1 MFDGTDNAGGAPGA
15 HLVTLALREAR
26 GGDTEALNR
35 AFALVYD
42 EIRAIAHAR
51 RVRLGAGG
59 TLDTT
64 AVVHEAYLKLARHG
78 GMAWEDRSHFLA
90 VASKAMR
97 QVLLDRARRKLAD
110 KRGGGAEHV
119 PLTVAD
125 PPAAATAEAREV
137 LALEEAL
144 GRLETVDP
152 RLVRVV
158 ELRFFGGLTV
168 EETARALGISEPTVK
183 RDWQR
188 ARLFLHRELTGP
200 GPA

>member
-1 MFDGTDNAGGAPGA
+1 MFDDRDNGGDAPRA

-26 GGDTEALNR
+26 GGDTGALNR

-51 RVRLGAGG
+51 RARLGAGG

-78 GMAWEDRSHFLA
+78 GMAWEDRAHFLA
-90 VASKAMR
+90 VASTAMR
-97 QVLLDRARRKLAD
+97 QVLLDQARRRLAD

-119 PLTVAD
+119 RLTVAD
-125 PPAAATAEAREV
+125 PPADATAEAREV

-144 GRLETVDP
+144 GRLATVDP

-168 EETARALGISEPTVK
+168 EETARALDVSEPTVK

-188 ARLFLHRELTGP
+188 ARAFLHRELAGP
-200 GPA
+200 DPA